1 MSSKTKNNG
10 DKASTGIE
18 FSCIPVKQ
26 GNRQFYM
33 FEALAS
39 TLKDLL
45 AVSRRE
51 EDKDQGYQRHFSQSR
66 VRAISQYI
74 DQGNPIP
81 LSLLVTFDDGVF
93 SERKG
98 TIFVPQKNDAG
109 WIIDGQHRFLG
120 AINARNDTE
129 IPVVAFLGLDEEE
142 QIHQFIT
149 INKEAKGVPTSL
161 YYDLLPRLRIKKT
174 PAELAKERAGD
185 IAQTLRKD
193 EDSAFF
199 GRIVVT
205 TSPKKGELSL
215 NNFIRKVTTLVNEQN
230 GVLATYGEHEQAK
243 IIDNFYKGLGKVFPR
258 EYSRVNSKFFQTLG
272 FGALMNFL
280 PYFFSATLKD
290 RQGFTVDDVAAMFKE
305 VSHFDFG
312 AWSSYGTGNNAERQ
326 AGEDLKVEFDAALRT
341 KEGEGGIKL

>member
-1 MSSKTKNNG
+1 MARNKKTDGKEAE
-10 DKASTGIE
+10 KQLE
-18 FSCIPVKQ
+18 FPCIPVKQ
-26 GNRQFYM
+26 GKREFYM
-33 FEALAS
+33 FEAPAS
-39 TLKDLL
+39 TLRDLL
-45 AVSRRE
+45 SVSRRE

-81 LSLLVTFDDGVF
+81 LSLLLTFDDGVF
-93 SERKG
+93 DRGRQVIAVPHRK
-98 TIFVPQKNDAG
+98 DAG

-120 AINARNDTE
+120 AINAATDTE
-129 IPVVAFLGLDEEE
+129 IPIVAFLGLDEEE

-185 IAQTLRKD
+185 IAQRLRKD
-193 EDSAFF
+193 EESAFY
-199 GRIVVT
+199 GKIVVT

-230 GVLATYGEHEQAK
+230 GVLATYSENEQAK
-243 IIDNFYKGLGKVFPR
+243 IVDNFYKGLGKVFPR
-258 EYSRVNSKFFQTLG
+258 EYSRINSKFFQTLG
-272 FGALMNFL
+272 FGALMNFF

-290 RQGFTVDDVAAMFKE
+290 RQAFTVDDVAEMFKE

-312 AWSSYGTGNNAERQ
+312 AWASYGTGNNAERQ

-341 KEGEGGIKL
+341 REGEGGIKL